1 MCSCDHGHLRCTST
15 VSVKRFV
22 ASFPGRGHDLGYKGR
37 RLVHAC
43 SCLSTYIE
51 NGSITSLISVDI
63 ISQKMKLQWL
73 VLAPFL
79 LPGLTSGKGT
89 GRVTLLCVE
98 GERKEG
104 RKGGREEGRKEG
116 REGGREG
123 RKEGKKEGAWRP
135 ILSII
140 SQDHLLKLQ

>member
-1 MCSCDHGHLRCTST
+1 M
-15 VSVKRFV
+15 
-22 ASFPGRGHDLGYKGR
+22 
-37 RLVHAC
+37 
-43 SCLSTYIE
+43 E
-51 NGSITSLISVDI
+51 
-63 ISQKMKLQWL
+63 LQWL

-98 GERKEG
+98 RKRG
-104 RKGGREEGRKEG
+104 RKGGREEGRK
-116 REGGREG
+116 GGRKGERKR